1 LKPRVLII
9 LNRFV
14 VGGQS
19 IDTVPLA
26 NELKD
31 EYEVLIAYGEKEND
45 EEEFDAL
52 KEKYN
57 DIAFKKISSL
67 KRSVNPLNDLCSI
80 FALCKLIKKFDPVI
94 VHTHG
99 SKPGVNGR
107 IAAWLAKVPCI
118 IHTFHGHLFHSYYNK
133 FISSLIIRLEKF
145 LSRISSKIIVLSEEQ
160 HEEIIE
166 RYKIAKSD
174 KIKLIPLGVD
184 EMFYNTNTELLRSAF
199 RNKYFL
205 SDDCIAIGI
214 IGRIVPVKNH
224 KFFVEVVSKLLQS
237 SVKSKIKFFIV
248 GDGYSKNE
256 IKKILTNYNIE
267 WSDNKNLIASKVIF
281 TSWITPVT
289 QVLQGLDIVVLTS
302 LNEGTPLSIIEA
314 QVCAKPVVATNVGGV
329 KDTFI
334 NNESGFLIT
343 DHDLSEFVNKLKLL
357 AENNEIRKKMGCA
370 GQAFAKKNF
379 SKQAEVNAFKDL
391 YSDCVSSVTNR

>member
-1 LKPRVLII
+1 
-9 LNRFV
+9 

-31 EYEVLIAYGEKEND
+31 HYEILIAYGQREND
-45 EEEFDAL
+45 EEEFSTLTD
-52 KEKYN
+52 YN
-57 DIAFKKISSL
+57 GISFQKILSL
-67 KRSVNPLNDLCSI
+67 KRSVNPLNDLSSI
-80 FALCKLIKKFDPVI
+80 FALYKLIKKFGPVI

-107 IAAWLAKVPCI
+107 MAAWLANVPCI
-118 IHTFHGHLFHSYYNK
+118 IHTFHGHLFHSYFNK
-133 FISSLIIRLEKF
+133 FISSLIIRLEKL
-145 LSRISSKIIVLSEEQ
+145 LSRISTKIIVLSEEQ
-160 HEEIIE
+160 REEIIE
-166 RYKIAKSD
+166 RYKIAKRD

-184 EMFYNTNTELLRSAF
+184 EIFYNTNSELLSSAF

-205 SDDCIAIGI
+205 PEDCITIGI

-237 SVKSKIKFFIV
+237 SVKDKVKFFIV

-256 IKKILTNYNIE
+256 IQKTITNFGIE
-267 WSDNKNLIASKVIF
+267 WSNNKNDTAAKVIF

-289 QVLQGLDIVVLTS
+289 EVLHGLDIVVLTS

-334 NNESGFLIT
+334 DNESGFLIK
-343 DHDLSEFVNKLKLL
+343 DHDISEFVNKLKLL
-357 AENNEIRKKMGCA
+357 VENKELRKKMGCA

-379 SKQAEVNAFKDL
+379 SKQTEVNAFKDL
-391 YSDCVSSVTNR
+391 YASCVSSVINQII